1 MEIILAKSAGFC
13 FGVKLAVDCVYEKAK
28 ESKIYTYG
36 PIIHNKNVV
45 KDLEKQGV
53 EILENL
59 EKQIDGKVIIRS
71 HGVPPSVYKLLEEK
85 EIEYIDCTCPFVKKI
100 HKIVSEK
107 YSEGKEIIIVG
118 NKEHP
123 EIIGINGFCN
133 NTGIII
139 NSIEE
144 FNELKL
150 CEEKEYILV
159 SQTTFD
165 TTKFF
170 LLMEIAEKIKNITI
184 FNTICSAT
192 NDRQK
197 EAIEIA
203 QNVDYMIVLGD
214 TLSSNTKKLYE
225 ISKKYCKNTYLC
237 ERIQDLQ
244 LNISLNNVKIGITA
258 GASTPPDIIKEAI
271 NKMSEMENKS
281 FEEMLNESFKTLHS
295 GSVVKGSVIRVT
307 ENEVFVDLKYKSDGI
322 IEKSEF
328 SSDLSIDLKNE
339 VKVGD
344 EIEVFV
350 VKLNDG
356 DGNVVL
362 SKKRLEA
369 NKGFDELEEA
379 FNNKQIVKGKII
391 DTIKGGL
398 VANINNI
405 RVFVPSSQISN
416 KFIQD
421 LSSFKGK
428 EFDFNIIEFNKAK
441 RRIIAGRRDL
451 VQAEEDEAKAKVY
464 NNLKAGDKVE
474 GTVSRIVDFG
484 AFVDLGGV
492 DGLIHISELSWSRI
506 KKVSDV
512 LKEGDKVTVSILE
525 IDQSK
530 NKISLSLKDE
540 SQNPWV
546 LAKGKFN
553 LGDIVE
559 GKVVR
564 IVDFGAFVELENGI
578 DGLIHISQISQK
590 HIAKVEEALSIGQ
603 VVKAKITEIDT
614 DNKKISLSIKDAEGT
629 LTEEVEE

>member
-13 FGVKLAVDCVYEKAK
+13 FGVKLAVDCVYEKSK
-28 ESKIYTYG
+28 QEKIYTYG

-59 EKQIDGKVIIRS
+59 DRDIDGKVIIRS
-71 HGVPPSVYKLLEEK
+71 HGVPPSVYNILKEK

-107 YSEGKEIIIVG
+107 YSEGNEIIIVG

-133 NTGIII
+133 NTGIIV

-144 FNELKL
+144 FNELEL
-150 CEEKEYILV
+150 NREKQYILV

-170 LLMEIAEKIKNITI
+170 LLMQIVEKIENITV

-214 TLSSNTKKLYE
+214 TLSSNTQKLFE
-225 ISKKYCKNTYLC
+225 ISKKYCKNTFLC

-244 LNISLNNVKIGITA
+244 LNIFSNNVKIGITA
-258 GASTPPDIIKEAI
+258 GASTPPAIIKEAI
-271 NKMSEMENKS
+271 NKMSEMGNKS

-295 GSVVKGSVIRVT
+295 GSVVKGTVIRVT
-307 ENEVFVDLKYKSDGI
+307 ENEVFVDLKHKSDGI

-328 SSDLSIDLKNE
+328 SNELNIDLKSQ

-344 EIEVFV
+344 EIEVYV
-350 VKLNDG
+350 IKLNDG

-362 SKKRLEA
+362 SRKRLEA
-369 NKGFDELEEA
+369 NKGFNELEEA
-379 FNNKQIVKGKII
+379 YNNKQIVKGKII
-391 DTIKGGL
+391 DVIKGGL

-416 KFIQD
+416 KFVQD

-441 RRIIAGRRDL
+441 RRIIAGRREL
-451 VQAEEDEAKAKVY
+451 VQASEDAAKAKIY
-464 NNLKAGDKVE
+464 DNFKAGAKVQ

-492 DGLIHISELSWSRI
+492 DGLIHISELSWGRI
-506 KKVSDV
+506 KKVTDV
-512 LKEGDKVTVSILE
+512 LKEGDSVNATILE
-525 IDQSK
+525 IDQAK
-530 NKISLSLKDE
+530 NKISLSLKDA

-546 LAKGKFN
+546 LAKDKFN
-553 LGDIVE
+553 IGDIIE

-564 IVDFGAFVELENGI
+564 IVDFGAFVEIEPGI
-578 DGLIHISQISQK
+578 DALVHISQISQK
-590 HIAKVEEALSIGQ
+590 HIAKVEEALTIGQ
-603 VVKAKITEIDT
+603 IIKAKITEIDT
-614 DNKKISLSIKDAEGT
+614 DNKKISLSIKEADGT
-629 LTEEVEE
+629 LAEETAE

>member
-13 FGVKLAVDCVYEKAK
+13 FGVKLAVDCVYEKSK
-28 ESKIYTYG
+28 QEKIYTYG

-59 EKQIDGKVIIRS
+59 DRDIDGKVIIRS
-71 HGVPPSVYKLLEEK
+71 HGVPPSVYNILKEK

-107 YSEGKEIIIVG
+107 YSEGNEIIIVG

-133 NTGIII
+133 NTGIIV

-144 FNELKL
+144 FNELELNK
-150 CEEKEYILV
+150 EKQYILV

-170 LLMEIAEKIKNITI
+170 LLMQIVEKIENITV

-214 TLSSNTKKLYE
+214 TLSSNTQKLFE
-225 ISKKYCKNTYLC
+225 ISKKYCKNTFLC

-244 LNISLNNVKIGITA
+244 LNIFSNNVKIGITA
-258 GASTPPDIIKEAI
+258 GASTPPAIIKEAI
-271 NKMSEMENKS
+271 NKMSEMGNKS

-295 GSVVKGSVIRVT
+295 GSVVKGTVIRVT
-307 ENEVFVDLKYKSDGI
+307 ENEVFVDLKHKSDGI

-328 SSDLSIDLKNE
+328 SNELNIDLKSQ

-344 EIEVFV
+344 EIEVYV
-350 VKLNDG
+350 IKLNDG

-362 SKKRLEA
+362 SRKRLEA
-369 NKGFDELEEA
+369 NKGFNELEEA
-379 FNNKQIVKGKII
+379 YNNKQIVKGKII
-391 DTIKGGL
+391 DVIKGGL

-416 KFIQD
+416 KFVQD

-441 RRIIAGRRDL
+441 RRIIAGRREL
-451 VQAEEDEAKAKVY
+451 VQASEDAAKAKIY
-464 NNLKAGDKVE
+464 DNFKAGDKVQ

-492 DGLIHISELSWSRI
+492 DGLIHISELSWGRI
-506 KKVSDV
+506 KKVTDV
-512 LKEGDKVTVSILE
+512 LKEGDSVNATILE
-525 IDQSK
+525 IDQAK
-530 NKISLSLKDE
+530 NKISLSLKDA

-546 LAKGKFN
+546 LAKDKFN
-553 LGDIVE
+553 IGDIIE

-564 IVDFGAFVELENGI
+564 IVDFGAFVEIEPGI
-578 DGLIHISQISQK
+578 DGLVHISQISQK
-590 HIAKVEEALSIGQ
+590 HIAKVEEALTIGQ
-603 VVKAKITEIDT
+603 IIKAKITEIDT
-614 DNKKISLSIKDAEGT
+614 DNKKISLSIKEADGT
-629 LTEEVEE
+629 LAEETAE

>member
-13 FGVKLAVDCVYEKAK
+13 FGVKLAVDCVYEKSK
-28 ESKIYTYG
+28 QEKIYTYG

-59 EKQIDGKVIIRS
+59 DRDIDGKVIIRS
-71 HGVPPSVYKLLEEK
+71 HGVPPSVYNILKEK

-107 YSEGKEIIIVG
+107 YSEGNEIIIVG

-133 NTGIII
+133 NTGIIV

-144 FNELKL
+144 FNELELNK
-150 CEEKEYILV
+150 EKQYILV

-170 LLMEIAEKIKNITI
+170 LLMQIVEKIENITV

-214 TLSSNTKKLYE
+214 TLSSNTQKLFE
-225 ISKKYCKNTYLC
+225 ISKKYCKNTFLC

-244 LNISLNNVKIGITA
+244 LNIFSNNVKIGITA
-258 GASTPPDIIKEAI
+258 GASTPPAIIKEAI
-271 NKMSEMENKS
+271 NKMSEMGNKS

-295 GSVVKGSVIRVT
+295 GSVVKGTVIRVT
-307 ENEVFVDLKYKSDGI
+307 ENEVFVDLKHKSDGI

-328 SSDLSIDLKNE
+328 SNELNIDLKSQ

-344 EIEVFV
+344 EIEVYV
-350 VKLNDG
+350 IKLNDG

-362 SKKRLEA
+362 SRKRLEA
-369 NKGFDELEEA
+369 NKGFNELEEA
-379 FNNKQIVKGKII
+379 YNNKQIVKGKII
-391 DTIKGGL
+391 DVIKGGL

-416 KFIQD
+416 KFVQD

-441 RRIIAGRRDL
+441 RRIIAGRREL
-451 VQAEEDEAKAKVY
+451 VQASEDAAKAKIY
-464 NNLKAGDKVE
+464 DNFKAGAKVQ

-492 DGLIHISELSWSRI
+492 DGLIHISELSWGRI
-506 KKVSDV
+506 KKVTDV
-512 LKEGDKVTVSILE
+512 LKEGDSVNATILE
-525 IDQSK
+525 IDQAK
-530 NKISLSLKDE
+530 NKISLSLKDA

-546 LAKGKFN
+546 LAKDKFN
-553 LGDIVE
+553 IGDIIE

-564 IVDFGAFVELENGI
+564 IVDFGAFVEIEPGI
-578 DGLIHISQISQK
+578 DGLVHISQISQK
-590 HIAKVEEALSIGQ
+590 HIAKVEEALTIGQ
-603 VVKAKITEIDT
+603 IIKAKITEIDT
-614 DNKKISLSIKDAEGT
+614 DNKKISLSIKEANGT
-629 LTEEVEE
+629 LAEETAE

>member
-13 FGVKLAVDCVYEKAK
+13 FGVKLAVDCVYEKSK
-28 ESKIYTYG
+28 QEKIYTYG

-53 EILENL
+53 KILENL
-59 EKQIDGKVIIRS
+59 DKDVDGKVIIRS
-71 HGVPPSVYKLLEEK
+71 HGVPPSVYNILKEK
-85 EIEYIDCTCPFVKKI
+85 GIEYIDCTCPFVKKI

-107 YSEGKEIIIVG
+107 YSEGNEIIIVG

-123 EIIGINGFCN
+123 EIIGINGFCD
-133 NTGIII
+133 NTGIIV

-144 FNELKL
+144 FNALELNK
-150 CEEKEYILV
+150 EKQYILV

-170 LLMEIAEKIKNITI
+170 LLMEIVDKIKNITVY
-184 FNTICSAT
+184 NTICTAT

-214 TLSSNTKKLYE
+214 TLSSNTQKLFE
-225 ISKKYCKNTYLC
+225 ISKKYCKNTFLC

-244 LNISLNNVKIGITA
+244 LNIFSNNVKIGITA
-258 GASTPPDIIKEAI
+258 GASTPPAIIKEAI
-271 NKMSEMENKS
+271 NKMNEMGNKS

-295 GSVVKGSVIRVT
+295 GSVVKGTVLRVT
-307 ENEVFVDLKYKSDGI
+307 ENEVFVDLKHKSDGI

-328 SSDLSIDLKNE
+328 SNELNIDLKSQ

-344 EIEVFV
+344 EIEVYV
-350 VKLNDG
+350 IKLNDG

-362 SKKRLEA
+362 SRKRLEA

-379 FNNKQIVKGKII
+379 YNNKQIVKGKII
-391 DTIKGGL
+391 DVIKGGL

-416 KFIQD
+416 KFVQD

-441 RRIIAGRRDL
+441 RRIIAGRREL
-451 VQAEEDEAKAKVY
+451 VQASEDAAKAKIY
-464 NNLKAGDKVE
+464 DNFKAGDKVQ

-492 DGLIHISELSWSRI
+492 DGLIHISELSWGRI
-506 KKVSDV
+506 KKVTDV
-512 LKEGDKVTVSILE
+512 LKEGDSVTATILE
-525 IDQSK
+525 IDQAK
-530 NKISLSLKDE
+530 NKISLSLKDA

-546 LAKGKFN
+546 LAKDKFN
-553 LGDIVE
+553 IGDIIE

-564 IVDFGAFVELENGI
+564 IVDFGAFVEIEPGI
-578 DGLIHISQISQK
+578 DGLVHISQISQK
-590 HIAKVEEALSIGQ
+590 HIAKVEEALTIGQ
-603 VVKAKITEIDT
+603 IIKAKITEIDT
-614 DNKKISLSIKDAEGT
+614 DNKKISLSIKDADGA
-629 LTEEVEE
+629 LAEETAE